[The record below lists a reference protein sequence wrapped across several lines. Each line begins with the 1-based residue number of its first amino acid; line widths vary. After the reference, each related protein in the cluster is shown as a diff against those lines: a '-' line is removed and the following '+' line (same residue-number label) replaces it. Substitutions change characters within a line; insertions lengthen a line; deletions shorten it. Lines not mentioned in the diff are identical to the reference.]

1 MQGSYLLRALAIAAS
16 VIVVILDLGLR
27 LDTSYPGLLVLTI
40 AAGVLFYPYRYSSMG
55 AVILL
60 TCASIYVVPYLSLLF
75 IREPVNLAWFGLFNI
90 VATTLLVWT
99 QGDGRVV
106 EEGLPRT
113 FVVVNLATMIV
124 ILTLGLLVIA
134 LRPDS
139 TASGPIY
146 LSSWGLALLPLERLH
161 WSAGRLARLAATG
174 AFVVYILVY
183 ALFVWEGDGR
193 IVVLSLALAP
203 VLLTSLY
210 RTVRVNGAL
219 LAAGGIFMVFLGRVL
234 RFGWSDGLAGVAEDS
249 GATHILMTSQLWRGG
264 DHAFPI
270 TTFWEQYQLY
280 FLNWV
285 PRNLWADKPLGVNY
299 SFVDVFIGRAGLGEE
314 FSTALGYFGE
324 NLFYSRTFWPLMV
337 VIVTVTTV
345 YTRKAIVRLTR
356 PYVAPMIIFDVWLI
370 TLFWG
375 GMAVFASRTWFSLF
389 PIIGAILLLRRRGR
403 RPVPL
408 LPAPQHG

>member
-1 MQGSYLLRALAIAAS
+1 MQGFSLLRSFAIAISA
-16 VIVVILDLGLR
+16 VLVLLDLGLR
-27 LDTSYPGLLVLTI
+27 IDTSYPGLFVLTV
-40 AAGVLFYPYRYSSMG
+40 AAAVLFYPYRYSSMG

-60 TCASIYVVPYLSLLF
+60 TCASIYVTPYLSLLF

-90 VATTLLVWT
+90 VATILLVWT
-99 QGDGRVV
+99 ERDGQVV
-106 EEGLPRT
+106 EHGLPET
-113 FVVVNLATMIV
+113 SITVNFFAMLA
-124 ILTLGLLVIA
+124 ILIGGLGVIA
-134 LRPDS
+134 LRPES
-139 TASGPIY
+139 TTSGPIY

-161 WSAGRLARLAATG
+161 WSAGRLVRLAAAG
-174 AFVVYILVY
+174 VFVLFILVY
-183 ALFVWEGDGR
+183 AIFVWEGDGR

-210 RTVRVNGAL
+210 RSVRLNGAL
-219 LAAGGIFMVFLGRVL
+219 LAGAGIVMVFFGRVL
-234 RFGWSDGLAGVAEDS
+234 RFGWSGGLAGVAEDS

-270 TTFWEQYQLY
+270 TTFWDQYVLY
-280 FLNWV
+280 FFNWV
-285 PRNLWADKPLGVNY
+285 PRNLWPNKPLGVNY

-337 VIVTVTTV
+337 VIVTITTV
-345 YTRKAIVRLTR
+345 YTRKALVRFTR
-356 PYVAPMIIFDVWLI
+356 PYVAPMIIFDVWMI

-389 PIIGAILLLRRRGR
+389 PIMAAILVLRRRA
-403 RPVPL
+403 RPL
-408 LPAPQHG
+408 ALPAPQHV